1 MIEHTYIIDSV
12 LLIKLHSNKW
22 PVNSV
27 KFLIFF
33 LILLF
38 QVEGFDDLSP
48 NECIILV
55 ETSTCFL
62 GIKNLIRLD
71 WF

>member
-1 MIEHTYIIDSV
+1 MTCEFCQIPD
-12 LLIKLHSNKW
+12 
-22 PVNSV
+22 
-27 KFLIFF
+27 FF
-33 LILLF
+33 LILLL

-55 ETSTCFL
+55 ETSIYFL

-71 WF
+71 WFRGIGEGLMMFNISV